1 MGGEGEEGGSTVSG
15 GAQAGEVALLESC
28 VDCCCLCRDLFL
40 SFLSGGLLWC
50 MRSIFLPKESHG
62 QRSLVGY
69 VHGVTKS
76 QT

>member
-50 MRSIFLPKESHG
+50 MRSMASDLAHSGWGVKCWGPFSPLP
-62 QRSLVGY
+62 
-69 VHGVTKS
+69 
-76 QT
+76 